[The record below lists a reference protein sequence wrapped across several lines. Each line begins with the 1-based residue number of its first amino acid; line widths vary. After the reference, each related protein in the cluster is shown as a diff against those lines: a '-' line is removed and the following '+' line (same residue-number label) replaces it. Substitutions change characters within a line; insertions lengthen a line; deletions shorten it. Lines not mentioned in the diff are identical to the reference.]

1 MQYFKVAD
9 IRKEFKDLKSRE
21 EYVID
26 KSGVKLLEIINANFI
41 ADEPTIFGSPN
52 ENYIKRELEWYK
64 SKSLNVNEIPGGAP
78 TIWKQVADMDGWI
91 NSNYG
96 WCIWSSENFSQY
108 DNVREELLKNTES
121 RRATM
126 IYTRPRMWLDYN
138 FNGRSDFMC
147 TNAVQYVI
155 RKDKLHAVVQMRS
168 NDAWAGYRNDWAWQD
183 HVLTK
188 LSLDLNIDRGV
199 IYWAAGS
206 LHFYERNFDLIN

>member
-108 DNVREELLKNTES
+108 DNVREELLKNPES

-126 IYTRPRMWLDYN
+126 IYTRPRM
-138 FNGRSDFMC
+138 
-147 TNAVQYVI
+147 
-155 RKDKLHAVVQMRS
+155 
-168 NDAWAGYRNDWAWQD
+168 
-183 HVLTK
+183 
-188 LSLDLNIDRGV
+188 
-199 IYWAAGS
+199 
-206 LHFYERNFDLIN
+206 

>member
-1 MQYFKVAD
+1 MLF
-9 IRKEFKDLKSRE
+9 RS
-21 EYVID
+21 
-26 KSGVKLLEIINANFI
+26 
-41 ADEPTIFGSPN
+41 
-52 ENYIKRELEWYK
+52 
-64 SKSLNVNEIPGGAP
+64 
-78 TIWKQVADMDGWI
+78 
-91 NSNYG
+91 
-96 WCIWSSENFSQY
+96 
-108 DNVREELLKNTES
+108 
-121 RRATM
+121 
-126 IYTRPRMWLDYN
+126 YTRPRMWLDYN

>member
-91 NSNYG
+91 N
-96 WCIWSSENFSQY
+96 
-108 DNVREELLKNTES
+108 
-121 RRATM
+121 
-126 IYTRPRMWLDYN
+126 
-138 FNGRSDFMC
+138 
-147 TNAVQYVI
+147 
-155 RKDKLHAVVQMRS
+155 
-168 NDAWAGYRNDWAWQD
+168 
-183 HVLTK
+183 
-188 LSLDLNIDRGV
+188 
-199 IYWAAGS
+199 
-206 LHFYERNFDLIN
+206 